1 MENQHLINAL
11 IGGGFAILGWF
22 ARELWGAVKEL
33 RADLVKLREDL
44 PKDYVAKDDYR
55 EDIRDIKAMLA
66 KIFEKLDAKW
76 TNEPAAAVRHLR
88 FRQRS
93 N

>member
-33 RADLVKLREDL
+33 RADLAALREDV
-44 PKDYVAKDDYR
+44 PKEYVAQDDYR
-55 EDIRDIKAMLA
+55 EDIKEIKLLLA
-66 KIFEKLDAKW
+66 KIFEKLENKADK
-76 TNEPAAAVRHLR
+76 
-88 FRQRS
+88 
-93 N
+93 

>member
-33 RADLVKLREDL
+33 RADLVTLRENL
-44 PKDYVAKDDYR
+44 PKVYLARDDYKDDIR
-55 EDIRDIKAMLA
+55 EIKAMLA
-66 KIFEKLDAKW
+66 KIFEKLDAK
-76 TNEPAAAVRHLR
+76 VDK
-88 FRQRS
+88 
-93 N
+93 